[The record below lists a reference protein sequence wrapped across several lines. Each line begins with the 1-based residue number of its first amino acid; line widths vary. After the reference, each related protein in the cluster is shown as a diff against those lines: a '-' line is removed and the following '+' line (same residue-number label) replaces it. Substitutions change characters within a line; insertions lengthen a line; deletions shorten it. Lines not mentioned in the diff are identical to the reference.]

1 MFSKLSNIF
10 NFDNKFS
17 GFFTLFPSFFD
28 ILFNKYLIFSVTSVA
43 VWYSSDEYFIK
54 LLLEEVNISTSVT

>member
-28 ILFNKYLIFSVTSVA
+28 ILFNRYLIFSVTSVA
-43 VWYSSDEYFIK
+43 V
-54 LLLEEVNISTSVT
+54 